1 MPRPRP
7 ALVTVVAVLHFVFGG
22 LGLLC
27 QTTSDILHVSGLDKR
42 LSNLFM
48 PPSNVQTNP
57 QMKQQ
62 MEMPEKIQKAA
73 DEVPGAQALKVAS
86 LVQDTV
92 LSVCLLVAG
101 IGLLRMRAWGRS
113 LSLLYAV
120 LSILYKIGSIVYILL
135 YTLPAMQGLA
145 KEFAD
150 GDPQSKFMGLSLQF
164 GAYFAVL
171 SLAAQMLYPVFVLIA
186 MLVPSVAAAF
196 RGLPLAKPVPPEAIE
211 E

>member
-1 MPRPRP
+1 
-7 ALVTVVAVLHFVFGG
+7 
-22 LGLLC
+22 
-27 QTTSDILHVSGLDKR
+27 
-42 LSNLFM
+42 M

-120 LSILYKIGSIVYILL
+120 LSILYKIGSIV
-135 YTLPAMQGLA
+135 
-145 KEFAD
+145 
-150 GDPQSKFMGLSLQF
+150 
-164 GAYFAVL
+164 
-171 SLAAQMLYPVFVLIA
+171 
-186 MLVPSVAAAF
+186 
-196 RGLPLAKPVPPEAIE
+196 
-211 E
+211 

>member
-1 MPRPRP
+1 
-7 ALVTVVAVLHFVFGG
+7 VTVVAVLHFVFGG

-135 YTLPAMQGLA
+135 YTLPAMQALA
-145 KEFAD
+145 KEFAG
-150 GDPQSKFMGLSLQF
+150 GDPQSKLMGLWLQF
-164 GAYFAVL
+164 AAYFAVL

-186 MLVPSVAAAF
+186 MLVPSVRAAF
-196 RGLPLAKPVPPEAIE
+196 GGEPLAKPVPPEAIE
-211 E
+211 EEERWGR